1 MAEPT
6 YSVPRICVYR
16 QAMIELCKYYVKV
29 AEKISSNPS
38 VIDEVWLPSTARD
51 KESFVIGMTATILT
65 IANNIALNIE
75 AVDKEVPTNKSCS
88 RLSTTPN

>member
-16 QAMIELCKYYVKV
+16 QAVIGLCKYYIKV
-29 AEKISSNPS
+29 VEQISSNPS
-38 VIDEVWLPSTARD
+38 IVDEVWLPSAARD
-51 KESFVIGMTATILT
+51 KESFIKGMTSTMLT